1 MNYLTLENISKSY
14 GEKTL
19 FEGINLQINQGEKIA
34 LVAKNGAGK
43 TTLLKIIAGVEAAEG
58 ETHRIILRRN
68 IRVGWLPQEPE
79 FKAGQSVLEAVFD
92 SENPKIKAVQAYE
105 EAMLLKRDEDINN
118 AIVKMEELKAWDIE
132 AKVKEILFKFNIK
145 DLQRP
150 IDVLSGGQKKRIAL
164 AKVLIEEPEFLILDE
179 PTNHL
184 DIEMIEWLETYLQNP
199 NRTLFMV
206 THDRY
211 FLNRVCNTIIELD
224 GGEVHKYNGN
234 YEDFIIKRSARLE
247 NQAANLERTQKLFKR
262 ELEWMRRQPQARTTK
277 AKSRIDDFYE
287 IKEKAHQKIEETEIK
302 IDLKGARLG
311 SKIVEFHYISKSYG
325 DLQIVKDFDYKFR
338 KNERV
343 GIVGPNGVGKTT
355 FLQLLT
361 KEIRPDS
368 GKVVIGG
375 TVQFG
380 YYTQEG
386 ISLAEDKRV
395 IDVIT
400 DIAEYIPLEKG
411 QKMTAAT
418 LLERFLFSR
427 KQQQHYIST
436 LSGGERRRLH
446 LLTVIMQNPNFLILD
461 EPTNDLD
468 IITLNILE
476 DFLLQFP
483 GCVVIVTHDRY
494 FMNKLVEHL
503 FVFEGEGKIR
513 DFNGDYDDYRAMQK
527 AKLQA
532 ERAAKTSDEPK
543 AKKPKSKDTSNNL
556 SYEERKELKRVERKM
571 EKLEEQKAK
580 ISEQFSDASLTP
592 EQITD
597 LSKQIGAINDELEEV
612 EMRWMELAEKS
623 WYYKSQKR
631 HQVKT

>member
-623 WYYKSQKR
+623 
-631 HQVKT
+631 